1 MSRTYGLGVC
11 GMDAKAIRGLKPRLN
26 RFLNEF
32 ADCFARKDTRV
43 HLTTYVNGQL
53 SALPRKSVEPIALA
67 ARVPPRTLQNFL
79 SVLSWDQRAVR
90 DRVAE
95 IVWRDHAHPHAVGVI
110 DETSDDKN
118 GVKTPGV
125 NRQWCGSRGKVENCI
140 VTVHL
145 AYATP
150 DFHCL
155 LDGDLY
161 LPERW
166 SQDRQ
171 RCREAGIPDD
181 VVYRPKWQ
189 IALELYD
196 RAVAKGVQLKWLTF
210 DEGYGSK
217 PGFLRGLVARQ
228 QGFVGEVP
236 STFTGWIAPPETTDR
251 PCRKSGRGRSRRTP
265 RLKAGE
271 APARSVAHHLQ
282 YSPGLREPPWVL
294 YRVKDG
300 EKGPIIWEAKQVMLY
315 PVNEDGLPGDPLH
328 LVICRHPLDGEIKY
342 FVAHA
347 PAETPVE
354 TILPIGFSRWKVER
368 CFEDGKQEVGLDHY
382 EGRTWQGLI
391 RHLILTSVSYLFL
404 AKVHQEQHGEKTG
417 TNGVP
422 GPRGDRSA
430 VDVLVA

>member
-1 MSRTYGLGVC
+1 
-11 GMDAKAIRGLKPRLN
+11 MDAKAIRGLKPRLN
-26 RFLNEF
+26 KFLKEF
-32 ADCFARKDTRV
+32 SDCFARKDTRM

-53 SALPRKSVEPIALA
+53 SELQRKSVEPIALA

-79 SVLSWDQRAVR
+79 TVLSWDHQAVR

-95 IVWRDHAHPHAVGVI
+95 VVGRDHAHPHAVGVI

-125 NRQWCGSRGKVENCI
+125 NRQWCGSKGKVENCI

-145 AYATP
+145 AYATS

-161 LPERW
+161 LPKDW
-166 SQDRQ
+166 SQDRE
-171 RCREAGIPDD
+171 RCRNAGIPDD

-196 RAVAKGVQLKWLTF
+196 RAIAKGVQFKWLTF

-217 PGFLRGLVARQ
+217 PGFLRGLIARQ

-236 STFTGWIAPPETTDR
+236 STFTGWIEPPGTTDR
-251 PCRKSGRGRSRRTP
+251 PYRKFGSGRPRRTP
-265 RLKAGE
+265 RLKAGS
-271 APARSVAHHLQ
+271 APTRSVAHHLHYNRVLHQ
-282 YSPGLREPPWVL
+282 QRWVR
-294 YRVKDG
+294 YHVKDG
-300 EKGPIIWEAKQVMLY
+300 EKGPIIWEAKQVMFV
-315 PVNEDGLPGDPLH
+315 PVNEDGLPGVPLH
-328 LVICRHPLDGEIKY
+328 LAICRNPLDGEIKY
-342 FVAHA
+342 FLANA
-347 PAETPVE
+347 PPETPLE
-354 TILPIGFSRWKVER
+354 AILPIAFSRWKVER

-404 AKVHQEQHGEKTG
+404 AKVHQEQRGEKPG
-417 TNGVP
+417 TNRVP
-422 GPRGDRSA
+422 GPHGDLSP

>member
-1 MSRTYGLGVC
+1 
-11 GMDAKAIRGLKPRLN
+11 
-26 RFLNEF
+26 
-32 ADCFARKDTRV
+32 
-43 HLTTYVNGQL
+43 LTTYVNGQL
-53 SALPRKSVEPIALA
+53 SNLPRKSVEPIALA
-67 ARVPPRTLQNFL
+67 ARAPPRTLQNFL
-79 SVLSWDQRAVR
+79 SVLSWNHQAVR

-95 IVWRDHAHPHAVGVI
+95 VVCRDHAHPHAVGVI

-125 NRQWCGSRGKVENCI
+125 NRQGCGSKGKVENCI

-161 LPERW
+161 LPQDW

-171 RCREAGIPDD
+171 RCREAGIPED
-181 VVYRPKWQ
+181 VVYRPKWR

-196 RAVAKGVQLKWLTF
+196 RAVAQGVRFKWLTF

-217 PGFLRGLVARQ
+217 PGFLRELVARR

-236 STFTGWIAPPETTDR
+236 STFTGWMAPPETTGR
-251 PCRKSGRGRSRRTP
+251 PYRKSGRGRPRRTP
-265 RLKAGE
+265 RLKAGG
-271 APARSVAHHLQ
+271 APARRVAPHLQ
-282 YSPGLREPPWVL
+282 YSPVLREQPWVR
-294 YRVKDG
+294 YHVKDG
-300 EKGPIIWEAKQVMLY
+300 EKGPIIWEAKHVMLF
-315 PVNEDGLPGDPLH
+315 PVTEHGLPGDPLH

-347 PAETPVE
+347 PPETPLE
-354 TILPIGFSRWKVER
+354 AILPIAFSRWKVER
-368 CFEDGKQEVGLDHY
+368 CFEDGKQEVGLDHD

-391 RHLILTSVSYLFL
+391 RHLILSSVSYLFL
-404 AKVHQEQHGEKTG
+404 AKVHQEQRGKKTG
-417 TNGVP
+417 TNRVS
-422 GPRGDRSA
+422 GPRGDLSA